1 MLEGGVR
8 DMGTLLEDLELN
20 GKKGVFKDREDAGKL
35 LASRLAERVRPNAIV
50 LAIPAG
56 GVPVALEIARSL
68 GLPMDL
74 LLVRKIQIPG
84 NTEAGF
90 GAIGPGGEIVLNE
103 SLLQDLRLSRKEI
116 ETQVARAKQ
125 VLAAREALFRAGRPL
140 PELRDRQVILV
151 DDGLASGYSM
161 LAAINFVRQREA
173 REIVVAVPTASRRTV
188 AFLSARAD
196 VLICPNIR
204 GGPVFAVADAYR
216 DWYDLTDQDVMGLLD
231 SSVVAVDKGS

>member
-1 MLEGGVR
+1 
-8 DMGTLLEDLELN
+8 MGTLLEELELN
-20 GKKGVFKDREDAGKL
+20 GKKGVFKDREDAGRL
-35 LASRLAERVRPNAIV
+35 LAGRLADNVRPDAIV

-90 GAIGPGGEIVLNE
+90 GAVGPGGEIVLNE
-103 SLLQDLRLSRKEI
+103 SLLQDLHLSRKEI
-116 ETQVARAKQ
+116 EAQVARAKE
-125 VLAAREALFRAGRPL
+125 VLAARQELFRAGRPL
-140 PELRDRQVILV
+140 PELRHRQVILV

-161 LAAINFVRQREA
+161 LAAINFARQREA
-173 REIVVAVPTASRRTV
+173 GEIVVAVPTASRRTV
-188 AFLSARAD
+188 AFLAAKAD
-196 VLICPNIR
+196 ILVCPNIR

-216 DWYDLTDQDVMGLLD
+216 DWYDLTDQDVIRLLE
-231 SSVVAVDKGS
+231 SSVFAAKRS